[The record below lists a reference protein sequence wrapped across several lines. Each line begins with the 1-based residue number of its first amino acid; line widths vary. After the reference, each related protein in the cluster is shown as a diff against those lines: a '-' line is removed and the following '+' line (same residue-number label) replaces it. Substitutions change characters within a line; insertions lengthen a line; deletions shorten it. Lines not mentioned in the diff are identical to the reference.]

1 MWQKTKWIPSAVIAI
16 GLAWAGGPCRGGE
29 LKLKLVDGDDRA
41 VVVEVVDR
49 AWNGLLRTR
58 ALKVGQTI
66 SLKAK
71 TIYKFHFARSVCA
84 QVPAQ
89 SAIFAVLDEDC
100 KRICRFNFEARLG
113 VYPVLPLSDVLKP
126 EGLVQLS
133 EYLETNQVGIE
144 WLIDAPGP
152 TVPGAGGPERVP
164 S

>member
-1 MWQKTKWIPSAVIAI
+1 MSAHPHTIHIPPPERLGV
-16 GLAWAGGPCRGGE
+16 G
-29 LKLKLVDGDDRA
+29 KLPL
-41 VVVEVVDR
+41 
-49 AWNGLLRTR
+49 
-58 ALKVGQTI
+58 
-66 SLKAK
+66 
-71 TIYKFHFARSVCA
+71 
-84 QVPAQ
+84 